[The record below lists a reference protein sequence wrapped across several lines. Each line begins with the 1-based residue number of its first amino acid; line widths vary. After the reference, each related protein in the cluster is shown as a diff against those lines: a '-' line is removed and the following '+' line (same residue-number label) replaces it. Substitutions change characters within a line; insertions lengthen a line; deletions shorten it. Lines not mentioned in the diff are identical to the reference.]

1 VQTKDIKG
9 KFKHMGYRMFK
20 YVAFS
25 TLLISGSVLSAQAFA
40 ATEPQATDVSPV
52 QESQLPLKELRNFT
66 EIFDRIRNSYVEPI
80 DDKTLLQYAI
90 DGMLSNLD
98 PHSDYLLPEDF
109 SELQEHTTGKF
120 GGLGIEVGIE
130 EGLIKV
136 VSPIDDTPA
145 EKAGIEA
152 GDFIVSLDG
161 KPVREMSLTDAI
173 EQMRGEPGTDIE
185 LSIRRKGEKEL
196 LEFVLTRA
204 EIKVAS
210 VRGENLGDGIG
221 YLRITQ
227 FQDKSG
233 PELIAAINKL
243 QEKAKDKKEQL
254 NGLVLDLRNNPGG
267 VLGAAVEVSDA
278 FLNSG
283 LIVYTEGRISDSDF
297 RYSASEETI
306 AEDIPLIV
314 LINGGSASASEIVA
328 GALQDH
334 KRAVIVGTQSFGKGS
349 VQSVLPIGG
358 NKAIKLTTARY
369 FTPSGRSIQAQGI
382 HPDVYVE
389 QSEVTTYEQSYYKE
403 SDLPG
408 HLSNGNDDDQDAS
421 ENANEDDHQISDDLL
436 SKDFQLYQAYT
447 LLKGW
452 SVFQHHAKPAAEEIV
467 AEEVAPSTESK
478 AMPEK
483 TKPSDDS

>member
-1 VQTKDIKG
+1 
-9 KFKHMGYRMFK
+9 MGHRMFK
-20 YVAFS
+20 YAAIG
-25 TLLISGSVLSAQAFA
+25 TLFISGQLLMAQAYASAEEPA
-40 ATEPQATDVSPV
+40 ASDESPV
-52 QESQLPLKELRNFT
+52 QQSQLPLQELRNFT
-66 EIFDRIRNSYVEPI
+66 EIFDRIRSSYVEPV

-136 VSPIDDTPA
+136 VTPIDDTPA
-145 EKAGIEA
+145 EKAGIKA

-161 KPVREMSLTDAI
+161 KPVREMSLTDVI
-173 EQMRGEPGTDIE
+173 DQMRGEPGTDIE

-210 VRGENLGDGIG
+210 VRGKDIGDGIG

-233 PELIAAINKL
+233 PELISEITKL
-243 QEKAKDKKEQL
+243 QEKAKENNEQL

-297 RYSASEETI
+297 RYSATETTV

-389 QSEVTTYEQSYYKE
+389 QSEVTTYEESYYKE

-408 HLSNGNDDDQDAS
+408 HLSNGNKDDDS
-421 ENANEDDHQISDDLL
+421 ENSAAANDSDHQISDDLL

-452 SVFQHHAKPAAEEIV
+452 SVFQHHGKSSSEQEPANKQEPSGKQEPSAEQESVIKQ
-467 AEEVAPSTESK
+467 ESTATVE
-478 AMPEK
+478 
-483 TKPSDDS
+483 

>member
-1 VQTKDIKG
+1 VHNKDSEG
-9 KFKHMGYRMFK
+9 KIKHMGIRMFK

-25 TLLISGSVLSAQAFA
+25 TLLIGQLLTTDALASMEVLKDTPVSQAQ
-40 ATEPQATDVSPV
+40 EGK
-52 QESQLPLKELRNFT
+52 LPLQELRNFT
-66 EIFDRIRNSYVEPI
+66 EIFDRIRNAYVEPV
-80 DDKTLLQYAI
+80 DDETLLQYAI

-109 SELQEHTTGKF
+109 SELQEHTSGKF

-145 EKAGIEA
+145 EKAGIKS

-161 KPVREMSLTDAI
+161 KPVREMSLNDAI
-173 EQMRGEPGTDIE
+173 DQMRGEPGTDIE

-233 PELIAAINKL
+233 TELIAAIAKL
-243 QEKAKDKKEQL
+243 QKKATESKEQL

-283 LIVYTEGRISDSDF
+283 LIVYTEGRISESDF
-297 RYSASEETI
+297 RYSATKETI

-349 VQSVLPIGG
+349 VQSVLPIAG

-369 FTPSGRSIQAQGI
+369 FTPNGRSIQAQGI
-382 HPDVYVE
+382 QPDVFVE

-403 SDLPG
+403 SDLSG
-408 HLSNGNDDDQDAS
+408 HLSNGNGEEES
-421 ENANEDDHQISDDLL
+421 EKTHESDHQVSDDLL

-452 SVFQHHAKPAAEEIV
+452 SVFQHHAKPMSQKAALLSEDTAIISV
-467 AEEVAPSTESK
+467 QT
-478 AMPEK
+478 K
-483 TKPSDDS
+483 TTDDL

>member
-1 VQTKDIKG
+1 VQTKDTVRDTEG
-9 KFKHMGYRMFK
+9 KTKHMGYRMFK

-25 TLLISGSVLSAQAFA
+25 TLFISSQLLSAQTFA
-40 ATEPQATDVSPV
+40 ATEQQATDVSPV
-52 QESQLPLKELRNFT
+52 QERQLPLKELRNFT
-66 EIFDRIRNSYVEPI
+66 EIFDRIRSSYVEPV

-145 EKAGIEA
+145 EKAGIKA

-173 EQMRGEPGTDIE
+173 DQMRGEPGTDIE
-185 LSIRRKGEKEL
+185 LSIRRKGEKEI

-233 PELIAAINKL
+233 PELIEAITKL
-243 QEKAKDKKEQL
+243 QTKAAENKEQL

-267 VLGAAVEVSDA
+267 VLDAAVEVSDA
-278 FLNSG
+278 FLNTG

-297 RYSASEETI
+297 RYSATESTI

-389 QSEVTTYEQSYYKE
+389 QSEVTTYEESYYKE

-408 HLSNGNDDDQDAS
+408 HLSNGNDEEDQT
-421 ENANEDDHQISDDLL
+421 NEDDHQISDDLL

-452 SVFQHHAKPAAEEIV
+452 SVFQHHAKPIPEEAKKISAES
-467 AEEVAPSTESK
+467 EVMSEQTKTTNES
-478 AMPEK
+478 
-483 TKPSDDS
+483 

>member
-1 VQTKDIKG
+1 
-9 KFKHMGYRMFK
+9 MGNRMFK
-20 YVAFS
+20 YIAYS
-25 TLLISGSVLSAQAFA
+25 TLLMSGHFYSANLLAETPEHAAVQVTENQELPTSVQ
-40 ATEPQATDVSPV
+40 
-52 QESQLPLKELRNFT
+52 QLPLQELRNFT
-66 EIFDRIRNSYVEPI
+66 EIFDRIRSSYVEPV

-130 EGLIKV
+130 DGLIKV

-145 EKAGIEA
+145 EQAGIKA
-152 GDFIVSLDG
+152 GDFIISLDG
-161 KPVREMSLTDAI
+161 EPVREMSLTKAI
-173 EQMRGEPGTDIE
+173 EKMRGEPGTDIE
-185 LSIRRKGEKEL
+185 LSIRRKGEKEI
-196 LEFVLTRA
+196 LEFVLTRD

-210 VRGENLGDGIG
+210 VKSKSLGDGIG

-233 PELIAAINKL
+233 AELIKAIAKL
-243 QEKAKDKKEQL
+243 QKSADNTQGKL
-254 NGLVLDLRNNPGG
+254 NGLILDLRNNPGG
-267 VLGAAVEVSDA
+267 VLDAAVEVSDA

-297 RYSASEETI
+297 RYSATETTI
-306 AEDIPLIV
+306 AQDTPLIV

-334 KRAVIVGTQSFGKGS
+334 NRAVIVGTQSFGKGS
-349 VQSVLPIGG
+349 VQSVLPIAG

-382 HPDVYVE
+382 KPDVFVE
-389 QSEVTTYEQSYYKE
+389 QSEVTAYEQSYYKE

-408 HLSNGNDDDQDAS
+408 HLSNGN
-421 ENANEDDHQISDDLL
+421 EDSSSDTTDEDHQIADDLL
-436 SKDFQLYQAYT
+436 SNDFQLYQAFT

-452 SVFQHHAKPAAEEIV
+452 SVFQHHALPTATKNASKE
-467 AEEVAPSTESK
+467 PSSDHSAIT
-478 AMPEK
+478 PEQE
-483 TKPSDDS
+483 

>member
-1 VQTKDIKG
+1 
-9 KFKHMGYRMFK
+9 MFK
-20 YVAFS
+20 YIAFS
-25 TLLISGSVLSAQAFA
+25 TLVFSSQLFSAQALA
-40 ATEPQATDVSPV
+40 ASEEHNHSDVSPV
-52 QESQLPLKELRNFT
+52 QESQLPLQELRNFT
-66 EIFDRIRNSYVEPI
+66 EIFDRIRSSYVEPV

-130 EGLIKV
+130 DGLIKV

-145 EKAGIEA
+145 EKAGIKA
-152 GDFIVSLDG
+152 GDLIISLDG
-161 KPVREMSLTDAI
+161 EPVREMSLTNAI
-173 EQMRGEPGTDIE
+173 DKMRGEPGTDIE
-185 LSIRRKGEKEL
+185 LSIRRAGEKEL

-210 VRGENLGDGIG
+210 VRGESLGDGIG

-233 PELIAAINKL
+233 PELIKAITKL
-243 QEKAKDKKEQL
+243 QQRAIDEKEKL

-267 VLGAAVEVSDA
+267 VLDAAVEVSDA

-283 LIVYTEGRISDSDF
+283 LIVYTEGRISESDF
-297 RYSASEETI
+297 RYSATETTI

-334 KRAVIVGTQSFGKGS
+334 KRALIVGTQSFGKGS

-369 FTPSGRSIQAQGI
+369 FTPKGRSIQAQGI
-382 HPDVYVE
+382 QPDVYVE
-389 QSEVTTYEQSYYKE
+389 QSEVTTFEQSYYKE

-408 HLSNGNDDDQDAS
+408 HLSNGNGKDEKDAES
-421 ENANEDDHQISDDLL
+421 EAKEGHQVSDDLL

-452 SVFQHHAKPAAEEIV
+452 SVFQHHAQPATQQATAEQDSIPVIEQ
-467 AEEVAPSTESK
+467 ESTS
-478 AMPEK
+478 
-483 TKPSDDS
+483 TQ